1 MASRTLGT
9 VARERS
15 VGIVEA
21 LNLEWQGLD
30 CDFRGDA
37 EIWAARHQVLSG
49 CRTLADVL
57 AAVRRDG
64 DAALHALLAEVA
76 NADQLA
82 GRVVLQSLLGRMVR
96 MAARDDR
103 AGVDD
108 YVAMLW
114 CQIGAYPLERRPS
127 SIAANLALDT
137 LKAVRRERRW
147 VIRGEVT
154 TWPPGD
160 VFDGLCDQATSRM
173 DGPPQSPADLVGAA
187 ELLAAAFELE
197 LIDQS
202 TRSILTNVYLEGLKG
217 VDVAQRHGTSAGSV
231 RVRCSKA
238 VRRMAAAAPALL
250 EAA

>member
-30 CDFRGDA
+30 GDFRGDA
-37 EIWAARHQVLSG
+37 ELWAARHQVLTG

-57 AAVRRDG
+57 AVVQRDA
-64 DAALHALLAEVA
+64 DAGLHALLAEVA
-76 NADQLA
+76 SADQLA

-96 MAARDDR
+96 MAARDPR

-108 YVAMLW
+108 YVAALW
-114 CQIGAYPLERRPS
+114 CQIRTYPLGSRPS

-147 VIRGEVT
+147 VVRGEVT

-160 VFDGLCDQATSRM
+160 VFEGLCDQAMGRTAA
-173 DGPPQSPADLVGAA
+173 GPQSFVDLVGGAGV
-187 ELLAAAFELE
+187 LAAAHELG
-197 LIDQS
+197 LIDHS
-202 TRSILTNVYLEGLKG
+202 TRAILADVYLDGLSG
-217 VDVAQRHGTSAGSV
+217 LDVAQRHRTSAGSV

-238 VRRMAAAAPALL
+238 VRRMATAVPALI